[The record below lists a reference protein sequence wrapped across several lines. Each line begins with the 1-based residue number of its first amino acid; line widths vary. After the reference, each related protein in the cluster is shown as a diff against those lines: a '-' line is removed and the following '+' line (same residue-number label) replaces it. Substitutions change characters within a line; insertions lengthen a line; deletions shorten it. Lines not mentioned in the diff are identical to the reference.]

1 MTRESLP
8 APAEAKH
15 LMRTRHA
22 PIILAL
28 AASGFATG
36 AAAQQRTPPAAPA
49 ARPPVELGT
58 LLRVELPGEVQLRY
72 SGLTDIPLA
81 VTPGRTDQ
89 SATLG
94 QNSFFEGWIRLR
106 PRVSIGERFRVNF
119 QFDVARA
126 VVPDAPAQDVG
137 LAIEPRGD
145 LFPYGAFDVRQG
157 YIEWDSP
164 VGVIRAGQQGFT
176 WGLGLLANDGDRAP
190 TFGDYRFGDLVERVA
205 IATRPAGRNSD
216 LVVALAGDLV
226 YRDRLTSLAA
236 GDIALQGVATVFYQD
251 HACRADCDRRRL
263 GALATY
269 RDVSFREGDFL
280 RVVVGDL
287 LANWDWPTPDGAGRV
302 FAGAELALIAGTTN
316 AARTVNV
323 DTHDVLQFGGL
334 ARVGIERRDR
344 YRFALEA
351 GYASGDRNP
360 VDDGQRRFNFN
371 PSHRVGMIL
380 FPELIAWQTARS
392 ASIAGDPSLVGRGAN
407 GRRLLPSNGG
417 VTGAAYLY
425 PTAIV
430 NLGQRLDLRFG
441 AVIGVATTDW
451 VDPTSVQIYGT
462 ARNYRGGDATKRDL
476 GVELD
481 LGVNGRFPLPGH
493 VTLTGGLQGAVL
505 FAGRAFDDAAGRG
518 LGRVGMA
525 TARLGME
532 F

>member
-1 MTRESLP
+1 
-8 APAEAKH
+8 
-15 LMRTRHA
+15 MRTRHA
-22 PIILAL
+22 PIIIAL
-28 AASGFATG
+28 AASGLATSAFAQPRS
-36 AAAQQRTPPAAPA
+36 APPAPAAPA
-49 ARPPVELGT
+49 QPEGP
-58 LLRVELPGEVQLRY
+58 LLRIELPGEVQLRY

-81 VTPGRTDQ
+81 TTPGRADQ
-89 SATLG
+89 AATLG
-94 QNSFFEGWIRLR
+94 QNTFFEAWLRLR
-106 PRVSIGERFRVNF
+106 PRVSIGERFRVIF

-145 LFPYGAFDVRQG
+145 VFPYGAFDVRQG
-157 YIEWDSP
+157 YLEWDSP

-176 WGLGLLANDGDRAP
+176 WGLGVVANDGDRTP
-190 TFGDYRFGDLVERVA
+190 TFGDYRYGDLVERVA
-205 IATRPAGRNSD
+205 VATRPGGRQSD
-216 LVVALAGDLV
+216 VVVALAGDLV
-226 YRDRLTSLAA
+226 YRDRITSLVE
-236 GDIALQGVATVFYQD
+236 GDLALQGVASVFYQD
-251 HACRADCDRRRL
+251 HTCRADCDRRRI

-269 RDVSFREGDFL
+269 RDVSFRESTFL

-287 LANWDWPTPDGAGRV
+287 LASWDWPTPDGTGRV
-302 FAGAELALIAGTTN
+302 FAGAELAVIAGTTD
-316 AARTVNV
+316 ATRTVNV
-323 DTHDVLQFGGL
+323 DAHDVLQFGGA
-334 ARVGIERRDR
+334 ARLGIERRDR
-344 YRFALEA
+344 YRFSLEA

-360 VDDGQRRFNFN
+360 VDDGQRRFTFN

-380 FPELIAWQTARS
+380 FPELIAWETARS
-392 ASIAGDPSLVGRGAN
+392 ASIAGDPSLVARGAN

-425 PTAIV
+425 PTAVV
-430 NLGQRLDLRFG
+430 NLGRRLDLRLG

-462 ARNYRGGDATKRDL
+462 ARNYRGGDPTRRDL

-481 LGVNGRFPLPGH
+481 LGLNGRFPLPGR
-493 VTLTGGLQGAVL
+493 VTLTGGVQGAVL

-525 TARLGME
+525 TARLGVE

>member
-1 MTRESLP
+1 
-8 APAEAKH
+8 
-15 LMRTRHA
+15 MRTRHA

-28 AASGFATG
+28 AASSLATG

-49 ARPPVELGT
+49 AQPDGP
-58 LLRVELPGEVQLRY
+58 LLRIEIPGEVQLRY

-81 VTPGRTDQ
+81 ITPGRTDQ

-94 QNSFFEGWIRLR
+94 QNAFFESWIRLR
-106 PRVSIGERFRVNF
+106 PRVSIGERFRVIF

-145 LFPYGAFDVRQG
+145 VFPYGPFDVRQG

-164 VGVIRAGQQGFT
+164 VGIIRAGQQGFT
-176 WGLGLLANDGDRAP
+176 WGLGVVANDGDRAP
-190 TFGDYRFGDLVERVA
+190 TFGDYRYGDLVERVS
-205 IATRPAGRNSD
+205 IATRPAGRRSN
-216 LVVALAGDLV
+216 LVVALAGDVV
-226 YRDRLTSLAA
+226 YRDRLTSLVE
-236 GDIALQGVATVFYQD
+236 GDIALQGIATVFYSD
-251 HACRADCDRRRL
+251 HTCRTDCDRRRIGVL
-263 GALATY
+263 GTY

-280 RVVVGDL
+280 RVGVGDF
-287 LANWDWPTPDGAGRV
+287 LANWDWPTPDGTGRV
-302 FAGAELALIAGTTN
+302 FAGAELAVIAGTTN
-316 AARTVNV
+316 ATRTINV
-323 DTHDVLQFGGL
+323 DTHDVLQFGGM

-360 VDDGQRRFNFN
+360 VDDGQRRFTFN

-380 FPELIAWQTARS
+380 FPELIAWETARS
-392 ASIAGDPSLVGRGAN
+392 ASIAGDPSLVGRPAN

-417 VTGAAYLY
+417 VTGAAYVY
-425 PTAIV
+425 PTAVI
-430 NLGQRLDLRFG
+430 NLGQRLDLRLG

-462 ARNYRGGDATKRDL
+462 ARNFRGGDATKRDL

-481 LGVNGRFPLPGH
+481 LGLNGRFPLPGRI
-493 VTLTGGLQGAVL
+493 TLTGGVQGAVL
-505 FAGRAFDDAAGRG
+505 FVGRAFDDAMGRG

-525 TARLGME
+525 TARLGVE